1 MFISIF
7 LSYKPLAFLLHKINP
22 QAFAH
27 LTTHMYYRISSL
39 HSHQGFVSH
48 WINIDPMP
56 DNLPST
62 QTSSAM
68 EFSGASFIRT
78 DVLFALGIVAIIL
91 FMLVP
96 MPTMMLDGGLAIS
109 VTFSILILMTV
120 LFIKTPLEFST
131 FPTILL
137 VTTTMRLG
145 LNIAS
150 TRLILE
156 HGHTGSSAA
165 GGIIEAFGT
174 FIIGSNY
181 VIGAIVFSILVI
193 VNFVVITKGSG
204 RIAEVAA
211 RFALDAMPGKQMAID
226 SDLSAG
232 MITEDESR
240 ERRKKLESEST
251 FFGAMDGAAKFVR
264 GDAIAGILIVFVNI
278 IGGIVIGT
286 VMQDMTLA
294 EAASAYTVL
303 TIGDGLVSQIPALVI
318 SVSAGLLVSKAGVE
332 GSADQEI
339 FKQLGRYPSALAMS
353 SALMFVLA
361 IVPAIPFIPF
371 AVLSMITGA
380 MAYYAFQKNV
390 AEEAA
395 EQAGETTEESTS
407 PVAEEPISKALSMDI
422 IRLELGYGLLP
433 LVQGDGDGGN
443 KLTDQIKGLRRQLAE
458 DMGYVLPAVRIQDN
472 LQLAANDYI
481 VSIKEIEA
489 GRGDVRPA
497 MLMCM
502 DPSGA
507 AITMPGEST
516 VEPTFG
522 LPAMWISE
530 EYREE
535 AHFKGYTVVDAPTV
549 ITTHITE
556 MIKDN
561 MPDLL
566 NYSETQKLLNELPE
580 DYQKLVADVIPAQVT
595 VGSLQRILQSLL
607 SERISVRDLPT
618 ILEGVAEAAAFTKSI
633 PQITEHVRTRLARQL
648 CNSNA
653 DASGV
658 LILLTLSP
666 DWDQAF
672 TEALVGDGE
681 EKQLAM
687 PPSKLQDFIS
697 DVREQYDTLATQGI
711 TPVLLTSP
719 FIRPYVR
726 SVIERFRPQTMVMS
740 QNEVHPKAKI
750 KTVGQV

>member
-1 MFISIF
+1 M
-7 LSYKPLAFLLHKINP
+7 A
-22 QAFAH
+22 
-27 LTTHMYYRISSL
+27 
-39 HSHQGFVSH
+39 
-48 WINIDPMP
+48 

-62 QTSSAM
+62 NTASSSNI
-68 EFSGASFIRT
+68 EFSGSAFMRP
-78 DVLFALGIVAIIL
+78 DVFFALGIVLIIL

-96 MPTMMLDGGLAIS
+96 MPTSMLDGGLAIS

-156 HGHTGSSAA
+156 NGHTGSSAA

-181 VIGAIVFSILVI
+181 VIGAIVFAILVI

-211 RFALDAMPGKQMAID
+211 RFTLDAMPGKQMAID

-232 MITEDESR
+232 IITEEESR
-240 ERRKKLESEST
+240 ERRKKLEAEST

-264 GDAIAGILIVFVNI
+264 GDAIAGLLIVFVNI

-286 VMQDMTLA
+286 TMQGMSLA
-294 EAASAYTVL
+294 EAASNYTIL

-332 GSADQEI
+332 GSADKEI
-339 FKQLGRYPSALAMS
+339 FKQFGRYPSALVMS
-353 SALMFVLA
+353 SVLMLVLA
-361 IVPAIPFIPF
+361 IVPSIPFLPF
-371 AVLSMITGA
+371 FALSIITGI
-380 MAYYAFQKNV
+380 MAYLAFQNNEALEKAASSEADGKS
-390 AEEAA
+390 AEEGTA
-395 EQAGETTEESTS
+395 
-407 PVAEEPISKALSMDI
+407 PVAEEPISKALAMDI

-433 LVQGDGDGGN
+433 LVQGDEGN

-472 LQLAANDYI
+472 LQLAANDYV

-489 GRGDVRPA
+489 GRGDVRPN

-502 DPSGA
+502 DPSGDT
-507 AITMPGEST
+507 INLPGENT
-516 VEPTFG
+516 IEPTFG

-556 MIKDN
+556 IIKDN
-561 MPDLL
+561 MSDLL
-566 NYSETQKLLNELPE
+566 NYAETQKLLDELPE
-580 DYQKLVADVIPAQVT
+580 DYQKLVADVIPSQIT
-595 VGSLQRILQSLL
+595 VGGLQRILQSLL
-607 SERISVRDLPT
+607 SERISIRDLPT
-618 ILEGVAEAAAFTKSI
+618 ILEGIAEAAAFTKSI
-633 PQITEHVRTRLARQL
+633 PQITEHVRTRLARQI
-648 CNSNA
+648 CNANA

-658 LILLTLSP
+658 LVLLTLSP

-672 TEALVGDGE
+672 MEALVGDGE

-687 PPSKLQDFIS
+687 PPSKLQEFITA
-697 DVREQYDTLATQGI
+697 VREKYDELAAEGV
-711 TPVLLTSP
+711 TPILLTSP

-750 KTVGQV
+750 KTIGQI